1 MKQLTYRIPTLLGW
15 TVLTEQ
21 QAKAYASICDCDES
35 IYCEVYDGDKL
46 VQKALLHDLFRY
58 KDEENIIDELKRRLK
73 EWRKS

>member
-46 VQKALLHDLFRY
+46 VQKALLHDLFR
-58 KDEENIIDELKRRLK
+58 KKNDGLIDVLKRRLK

>member
-15 TVLTEQ
+15 TGLTEQ

-46 VQKALLHDLFRY
+46 IQKALLSDLFRE
-58 KDEENIIDELKRRLK
+58 KDEKNIIESLIDKFK